1 MPFQYTNSVLCR
13 WKCHIK
19 KADHKVSYEMF
30 KKWPLTW
37 RGSCWPI
44 LHRLCENNLEVR
56 EVTTDPDSSARRAA
70 DSLNQ
75 DGLLKKAYPLL
86 THFPVSVWK
95 SIKRVERLLMVMLT
109 AAKAGKNPQ
118 CCTWCSRPVQSHD
131 KPGLHHIKFK
141 NKLFYATDAVM
152 YCYMG
157 VHALCKKHSFACRG
171 AINDNWLKK
180 RTYIGHDFKLPYS
193 IENEDLLRAGVSKRL
208 SPAILDKTIKN
219 SNSQKVESFN
229 RVPQRSLPRN
239 VTFTRSFSG
248 RAHSDVQSSNHGP
261 GNSVQGTGAGVRA
274 AISLRWL
281 CRQVPRPASELL
293 WNEQKTSEITIL

>member
-1 MPFQYTNSVLCR
+1 MATYLERVMLTTPAQTL
-13 WKCHIK
+13 WKQ
-19 KADHKVSYEMF
+19 SGGQ
-30 KKWPLTW
+30 
-37 RGSCWPI
+37 GSNHWSRQLGPSGY
-44 LHRLCENNLEVR
+44 RF
-56 EVTTDPDSSARRAA
+56 PQSGRA
-70 DSLNQ
+70 SE
-75 DGLLKKAYPLL
+75 KKAYPLL
-86 THFPVSVWK
+86 GHFPVSVWK

-118 CCTWCSRPVQSHD
+118 CCTWCSRPVQSHH
-131 KPGLHHIKFK
+131 KPGLNHIKFK

-180 RTYIGHDFKLPYS
+180 RTYIGHDLKLPYS
-193 IENEDLLRAGVSKRL
+193 IENEDLLRACVSKR
-208 SPAILDKTIKN
+208 ILDKTIKN

-229 RVPQRSLPRN
+229 RVLQRSLPRN

-261 GNSVQGTGAGVRA
+261 GNSVQGTCAFPSGGSVDK
-274 AISLRWL
+274 SLDQLQSSYEMNNQSTDSTEKR
-281 CRQVPRPASELL
+281 
-293 WNEQKTSEITIL
+293 

>member
-1 MPFQYTNSVLCR
+1 MGDHVLC
-13 WKCHIK
+13 K
-19 KADHKVSYEMF
+19 E
-30 KKWPLTW
+30 
-37 RGSCWPI
+37 
-44 LHRLCENNLEVR
+44 
-56 EVTTDPDSSARRAA
+56 
-70 DSLNQ
+70 
-75 DGLLKKAYPLL
+75 
-86 THFPVSVWK
+86 
-95 SIKRVERLLMVMLT
+95 
-109 AAKAGKNPQ
+109 
-118 CCTWCSRPVQSHD
+118 
-131 KPGLHHIKFK
+131 
-141 NKLFYATDAVM
+141 
-152 YCYMG
+152 
-157 VHALCKKHSFACRG
+157 HSFACRR

-180 RTYIGHDFKLPYS
+180 STYIGHDFKLPYS

-293 WNEQKTSEITIL
+293 